1 VSAIPAP
8 LLVVTDRHQARAPLL
23 ETVAAICAAGG
34 RWIWFRDRDLDPGE
48 RRRLA
53 ENLSGIV
60 RSSGAF
66 LTVGGD
72 VELAAYVAAE
82 GVHLPSGA
90 PVSAA
95 RRLLGARALIG
106 VSAHGLDD
114 VRRAAEAGADYVTL
128 SPIFPS
134 SSKPGYGPALGVS
147 AIGLVARCGVPVF
160 ALGGITPSRAVECR
174 LMGAT
179 GVAVMGDLM
188 RADDPARLVA
198 DYQQA
203 FAESERRSSLSA
215 C

>member
-8 LLVVTDRHQARAPLL
+8 LLVVTDRLQAGAPLL

-53 ENLSGIV
+53 ESLSGVV

-72 VELAAYVAAE
+72 VELAASVAAD

-90 PVSAA
+90 SVSAA

-114 VRRAAEAGADYVTL
+114 VRRAAEAEADYVTL

-147 AIGLVARCGVPVF
+147 AIGTAARCGVPVL
-160 ALGGITPSRAVECR
+160 ALGGITPSRAGDCR
-174 LMGAT
+174 LMGAA

-188 RADDPARLVA
+188 RADDPACLVIA
-198 DYQQA
+198 YHEA
-203 FAESERRSSLSA
+203 FAEGEHRSALSTR
-215 C
+215 